1 MALLAALVW
10 IGWQGAWTKAAWD
23 SPASYSVDALEYL
36 ARLKLA
42 EERGVTFLFN
52 ETAPRLSAP
61 WSADWSAYPM
71 PDRPINIATGWAA
84 RVTGLIVAGNL
95 SLLAAHV
102 LAALAF
108 FLGARALG
116 HRALF
121 AGAGALVFAFSY
133 SIAQRG
139 FSHYSFALA
148 FVVPAMLALT
158 LVAGGARRLLDRRG
172 WQIAGVA
179 VAVLVAV
186 GSPYF
191 GFIFGQLLVFALL
204 ARWFFHRGR
213 GACVVA
219 LWLVVFL
226 VVFALANVSSL
237 LALAT
242 GEGAVEPRGYAST
255 EIYGLRPIEFLIPPP
270 THRWSVAVELGRHYA
285 AATSLK
291 GELFFP
297 YLGLVGLAGLALLF
311 GAGLRQI
318 ARGRL
323 SLRPAYLP
331 LTLWLVALAMVGG
344 AAAVFALGVT
354 DVFRATNRYS
364 IFVLALALFALTSW
378 ASRRGGRWPAA
389 TAGLTAALVALALWD
404 QLPPRSPDRA
414 QLHAQVEADRAFAA
428 ELERALPAGA
438 MVFQLPAVPFLE
450 QPPVGAMTDYEL
462 FRPYLHTTTLRF
474 SYGLLASSPHYR
486 WQKNVAQ
493 LPPAQMVAAL
503 ERAGFAALYV
513 RRDAF
518 ADRAA
523 MLEAAL
529 TAAGRE
535 RLLDRGNQLV
545 FRLRPAT
552 APLLPDANDPLHH
565 LNWDG
570 TPPSPAQSAVLLGEG
585 WFQWERDTARAWR
598 WAGAD
603 ATLFVYHAS
612 AQPGTLRLDGEL
624 TAIAPTLL
632 TLQLGSTRHEQPL
645 RASQPVTFSVVFPLR
660 PGMNTLQ
667 LSADLRSR
675 RAGPNDPRQLG
686 FNLANLRAEFSPSR
700 PE

>member
-1 MALLAALVW
+1 MALLAALIW
-10 IGWQGAWTKAAWD
+10 IGWQAAWTRAAWN
-23 SPASYSVDALEYL
+23 SPAAYSVDALEYL

-42 EERGVTFLFN
+42 EERGAAFLFS
-52 ETAPRLSAP
+52 ETAPRLGAP
-61 WSADWSAYPM
+61 WQADWAAYPM
-71 PDRPINIATGWAA
+71 PDRPINIATGWTA
-84 RVTGLIVAGNL
+84 RATGLIVAGNL

-148 FVVPAMLALT
+148 FVVPAMLAVT
-158 LVAGGARRLLDRRG
+158 LVAGGTRRLLDRRA
-172 WQIAGVA
+172 WQIAGAGVA
-179 VAVLVAV
+179 LLVAV

-191 GFIFGQLLVFALL
+191 GFVFGQLLVFALA

-213 GACVVA
+213 GARVVA
-219 LWLVVFL
+219 LWLAVFL
-226 VVFALANVSSL
+226 VGFAIANFSAL
-237 LALAT
+237 LALAA
-242 GEGAVEPRGYAST
+242 GSGAVEPRGYAST
-255 EIYGLRPIEFLIPPP
+255 EIYGLRPIEFVIPPP
-270 THRWSVAVELGRHYA
+270 THRWAAAAALGRHYA

-297 YLGLVGLAGLALLF
+297 YVGLVGFAGLALLLA
-311 GAGLRQI
+311 AGLRQL
-318 ARGRL
+318 AHGRL

-364 IFVLALALFALTSW
+364 IYVLALALFALTSW
-378 ASRRGGRWPAA
+378 ASRRGGKSRLL
-389 TAGLTAALVALALWD
+389 TALGSAALVALALWD

-414 QLHAQVEADRAFAA
+414 ELRAQVEADRAFAA
-428 ELERALPAGA
+428 ELEAALPPGA
-438 MVFQLPAVPFLE
+438 MVFQLPVVPFLE

-462 FRPYLHTTTLRF
+462 FRPYLHTTALRF
-474 SYGLLASSPHYR
+474 SYGLLANSPHLR

-493 LPPAQMVAAL
+493 LPPPEMVAAL

-518 ADRAA
+518 ADRAIA
-523 MLEAAL
+523 LETAL
-529 TAAGRE
+529 AAAGRE
-535 RLLDRGNQLV
+535 RVLDRGNQLV
-545 FRLRPAT
+545 FRLGPVA
-552 APLLPDANDPLHH
+552 APLLPDASDPLHH
-565 LNWDG
+565 LGWDG
-570 TPPSPAQSAVLLGEG
+570 TPPSPTLSAVLLGTG
-585 WFQWERDTARAWR
+585 WFPLERDATRSWR
-598 WAGAD
+598 WSGAA
-603 ATLFVYHAS
+603 ATLFVYCAGEK
-612 AQPGTLRLDGEL
+612 PGALRLDGEL
-624 TAIAPTLL
+624 TAVADTRLAF
-632 TLQLGSTRHEQPL
+632 QLGSTRHEQPL
-645 RASQPVTFSVVFPLR
+645 RASHPAAFSAVFPLR

-667 LSADLRSR
+667 LSADLRPR

-686 FNLANLRAEFSPSR
+686 FNLANLRAEFLPDR

>member
-1 MALLAALVW
+1 MALLAALIW
-10 IGWQGAWTKAAWD
+10 IGWQGAWTRAAWD
-23 SPASYSVDALEYL
+23 SPAAYSVDALEYL

-42 EERGVTFLFN
+42 EERGVTFLWN
-52 ETAPRLSAP
+52 ETAPRLGAP
-61 WSADWSAYPM
+61 WQADWAPYPM

-84 RVTGLIVAGNL
+84 RVTGLIVGGNL

-116 HRALF
+116 HRAII

-158 LVAGGARRLLDRRG
+158 LVAGGARRLLHRRA
-172 WQIAGVA
+172 WQMAGA
-179 VAVLVAV
+179 IVAVLIAV

-191 GFIFGQLLVFALL
+191 GFVFGQLLIFALA
-204 ARWFFHRGR
+204 ARWLFHRGR
-213 GACVVA
+213 GAGVVS
-219 LWLVVFL
+219 LWLAVFL
-226 VVFALANVSSL
+226 GVFALGNLSSL

-242 GEGAVEPRGYAST
+242 GGGAVEPRGYAST

-270 THRWSVAVELGRHYA
+270 THRLTAAAELGRHYA

-297 YLGLVGLAGLALLF
+297 YLGLVGLGGLALLF
-311 GAGLRQI
+311 GAGLRQL

-331 LTLWLVALAMVGG
+331 LTLWIIAFAMVGG
-344 AAAVFALGVT
+344 AAAMFALGVT

-364 IFVLALALFALTSW
+364 VFVLALALFALTSW
-378 ASRRGGRWPAA
+378 ASRRGGKSRPLIAL
-389 TAGLTAALVALALWD
+389 GSVALVALALWD

-428 ELERALPAGA
+428 ELESALPSGA
-438 MVFQLPAVPFLE
+438 MVFQLPVVPFLE
-450 QPPVGAMTDYEL
+450 QPPIGAMTDYEL
-462 FRPYLHTTTLRF
+462 FRPYLHTTKLRF
-474 SYGLLASSPHYR
+474 SYGPLANSPHHR

-493 LPPAQMVAAL
+493 LPPLQMVAAL
-503 ERAGFAALYV
+503 ERTGFAALYV

-523 MLEAAL
+523 AL
-529 TAAGRE
+529 DSALAAAGRE

-545 FRLRPAT
+545 FRLRPAV
-552 APLLPDANDPLHH
+552 APLLPDASDPLYH

-570 TPPSPAQSAVLLGEG
+570 TAPSPAQSAVLLGEG
-585 WFQWERDTARAWR
+585 WFQWERDGARAWR

-603 ATLFVYHAS
+603 ATLFVYCAGEKP
-612 AQPGTLRLDGEL
+612 ATLRLEGEL
-624 TAIAPTLL
+624 TAVAQTRVAF
-632 TLQLGSTRHEQPL
+632 QLDSTRHEQPL
-645 RASQPVTFSVVFPLR
+645 RASQSTAFSTVFPLR
-660 PGMNTLQ
+660 PGMNTLR
-667 LSADLRSR
+667 LSADLRPR

-686 FNLANLRAEFSPSR
+686 FNLANLRAEFSPGR